1 MILTGIL
8 PCWVAFLESI
18 FWRIFKHFIGV
29 FLILSETATTKRSQR
44 DYWTDCNWT
53 RTHNHLFHKQTINH
67 LAKLAIR
74 LSCVVSTVHLT
85 VCIWIYDYLTV
96 WCIWLYRV
104 WIHSEMCTWHGKYI
118 QSKYI
123 LTTQLNRLASLAKWL
138 SVRLWTKWLWVRVQL
153 QSLKLQ
159 ILRLLLARSSLTFRQ
174 L

>member
-85 VCIWIYDYLTV
+85 VCIRLYVFDCMT
-96 WCIWLYRV
+96 IWLYGAFDSIE
-104 WIHSEMCTWHGKYI
+104 WIHSETCTWHGKYI

-123 LTTQLNRLASLAKWL
+123 LTTQLNRLANFAKWL
-138 SVRLWTKWLWVRVQL
+138 SFRLWIKWL
-153 QSLKLQ
+153 SH
-159 ILRLLLARSSLTFRQ
+159 SSSREAIRAYNCYY
-174 L
+174 